1 MQVKL
6 IVFDCISRKAFKL
19 SGNRIELHKLRIA
32 FVRMNGHLFPGKN
45 KEAQKLSR
53 TRAVGKT
60 HMTVVF
66 DKPRLLRESA
76 GRGINDS
83 VG

>member
-45 KEAQKLSR
+45 KEA
-53 TRAVGKT
+53 
-60 HMTVVF
+60 
-66 DKPRLLRESA
+66 
-76 GRGINDS
+76 
-83 VG
+83 